1 MGFVSNIN
9 ECFSPF
15 FSRFLLSSVLSS
27 SPISFRCGRG
37 NCKERC
43 DKHAQS
49 DLQEYGVGIVLYFK
63 YLKMMTILFTLYSL
77 FCIPALAL
85 YGEAIKD
92 KTAPTTI
99 FNFVKTLSKSSV
111 GNLGEVLLI
120 SSQVRVGEEVS
131 TAEIGR
137 LVGILFICLRGNR

>member
-1 MGFVSNIN
+1 M
-9 ECFSPF
+9 
-15 FSRFLLSSVLSS
+15 
-27 SPISFRCGRG
+27 
-37 NCKERC
+37 
-43 DKHAQS
+43 
-49 DLQEYGVGIVLYFK
+49 GIVLYFK

-137 LVGILFICLRGNR
+137 LGGDPVYMFEG